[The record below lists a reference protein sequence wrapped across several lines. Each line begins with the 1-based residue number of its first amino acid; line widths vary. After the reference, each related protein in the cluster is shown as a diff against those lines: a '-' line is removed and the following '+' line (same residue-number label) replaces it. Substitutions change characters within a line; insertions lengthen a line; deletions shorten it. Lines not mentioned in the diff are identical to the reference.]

1 MSSEDVAVLES
12 ETMLKEILLTA
23 PSSEGAISICVEVI
37 YSDRR
42 TLGLEVTA
50 EGRVRARVPRR
61 AGDRAVKEFVEKKK
75 DWILEKYLLQKK
87 RREERREAAGDRDY
101 ERDPALEARY
111 RQLARR
117 VIGQRASYFAAKM
130 GVTCGRISI
139 REQKTR
145 WGSCSGQG
153 NLNFNWKLILM
164 PPEILDYVVV
174 HELAHRKQ
182 MNHSPAFWAEV
193 ERILPDWRE
202 RRRWL
207 REKGGE
213 V

>member
-1 MSSEDVAVLES
+1 
-12 ETMLKEILLTA
+12 MLKEIVLKA
-23 PSSEGAISICVEVI
+23 PSAEGALSISVEVI
-37 YSDRR
+37 YSGRR

-50 EGRVRARVPRR
+50 DGRVLARVPRR
-61 AGDRAVKEFVEKKK
+61 AVDRTVERFVEEKKG
-75 DWILEKYLLQKK
+75 WILEKYLLQRK
-87 RREERREAAGDRDY
+87 RSEKRREAAGDRDY
-101 ERDPALEARY
+101 EKDPALEARY
-111 RQLARR
+111 RELARM
-117 VIGQRASYFAAKM
+117 VISQRASYFAAKM
-130 GVTCGRISI
+130 GVTYGRISI
-139 REQKTR
+139 RAQKTR

-182 MNHSPAFWAEV
+182 MNHSKLFWAEV
-193 ERILPDWRE
+193 ERILPDYER

-207 REKGGE
+207 KENGGC

>member
-1 MSSEDVAVLES
+1 
-12 ETMLKEILLTA
+12 
-23 PSSEGAISICVEVI
+23 
-37 YSDRR
+37 
-42 TLGLEVTA
+42 
-50 EGRVRARVPRR
+50 
-61 AGDRAVKEFVEKKK
+61 
-75 DWILEKYLLQKK
+75 
-87 RREERREAAGDRDY
+87 
-101 ERDPALEARY
+101 
-111 RQLARR
+111 
-117 VIGQRASYFAAKM
+117 M